1 MIGIYKI
8 TSPNNSVYIGESLDI
23 ERRFKT
29 YQKMHCKGQ
38 KKLYNS
44 FLKYGVENHFFEI
57 IQECDLEDLKDLE
70 KHYIKF
76 FNSFDNE
83 LGLNL
88 KDSSGK
94 KYIFSQEVKD
104 RISESIKLKGIKPP
118 SRLGF
123 KNTKEHIE
131 KTVNSRKGYVH
142 SEKTKEKIKLAN
154 SGVNNFNYGKPAW
167 NKGLKFESENHKRN
181 KAVIQ
186 MDLIGNII
194 NTFPSS
200 RIAFRETNVSFQK
213 IGQCCLG
220 KINKAGGFKWMF
232 SN

>member
-29 YQKMHCKGQ
+29 YQKMHCKAQ
-38 KKLYNS
+38 KKIYNS
-44 FLKYGVENHFFEI
+44 FLKYGVENHVFEI
-57 IQECDLEDLKDLE
+57 VQECNLEDLKDLE

-76 FNSFDNE
+76 FNSFDNK

-104 RISESIKLKGIKPP
+104 RISKSIKLKGIKPP
-118 SRLGF
+118 SRLGI

-131 KTVNSRKGYVH
+131 KTINSRKGYVH
-142 SEKTKEKIKLAN
+142 SEETKVKIKLAN
-154 SGVNNFNYGKPAW
+154 SGVNNYNYGKPAW
-167 NKGLKFESENHKRN
+167 NKGLKFDSENHKRN
-181 KAVIQ
+181 KPVIQ
-186 MDLIGNII
+186 MDLTGNTI

-200 RIAFRETNVSFQK
+200 RIAYRETNVSFAK

-220 KINKAGGFKWMF
+220 KRNKAGGFKWMF
-232 SN
+232 MN